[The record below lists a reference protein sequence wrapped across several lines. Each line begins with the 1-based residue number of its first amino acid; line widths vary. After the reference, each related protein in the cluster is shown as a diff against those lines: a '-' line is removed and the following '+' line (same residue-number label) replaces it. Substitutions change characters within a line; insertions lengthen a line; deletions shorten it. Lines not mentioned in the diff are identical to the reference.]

1 MITVHFI
8 NNSGEDIYVSLSD
21 ETSARILCEQLRLL
35 EVPADIVLNI

>member
-21 ETSARILCEQLRLL
+21 DHFDEYNGKNE
-35 EVPADIVLNI
+35 N